1 MRRTIFASAL
11 LFFLCIVTPHISG
24 AVQTVHKVKRG
35 DNLNSIAKKYHLS
48 VDQLK
53 SQNNLQSI
61 KLSLGQTLIIT
72 DNRERTTRNKSQKTN
87 IAKKKPLQEIEIPT
101 GENDGEFIEYKVKKG
116 DTVDRIA
123 TIFNVDREELIES
136 NNLQSLKSKRLSP
149 GKTILIPK
157 IIDEG
162 EEEIVNLTNKPMK
175 PWKDSDEKYMLVK
188 VAKSFMGAPYKY
200 GGNTVRGLDC
210 SAYVKKIYDIFDI
223 QLPRTARE
231 QARVGLKIGKEELN
245 IGDLVFFKTKR
256 YVKYPTH
263 VGIYIGDGNFI
274 HSSSGYGRIGVKIDS
289 LSSDYYT
296 KAYTGAT
303 RIKDGFFGERSD
315 ATSAPIKTANN
326 M

>member
-61 KLSLGQTLIIT
+61 KLSLGQALIIT

>member
-1 MRRTIFASAL
+1 
-11 LFFLCIVTPHISG
+11 
-24 AVQTVHKVKRG
+24 
-35 DNLNSIAKKYHLS
+35 
-48 VDQLK
+48 
-53 SQNNLQSI
+53 
-61 KLSLGQTLIIT
+61 
-72 DNRERTTRNKSQKTN
+72 
-87 IAKKKPLQEIEIPT
+87 
-101 GENDGEFIEYKVKKG
+101 
-116 DTVDRIA
+116 
-123 TIFNVDREELIES
+123 
-136 NNLQSLKSKRLSP
+136 
-149 GKTILIPK
+149 
-157 IIDEG
+157 
-162 EEEIVNLTNKPMK
+162 
-175 PWKDSDEKYMLVK
+175 
-188 VAKSFMGAPYKY
+188 
-200 GGNTVRGLDC
+200 
-210 SAYVKKIYDIFDI
+210 VKKIYDIFDI

-296 KAYTGAT
+296 KVYTGAT